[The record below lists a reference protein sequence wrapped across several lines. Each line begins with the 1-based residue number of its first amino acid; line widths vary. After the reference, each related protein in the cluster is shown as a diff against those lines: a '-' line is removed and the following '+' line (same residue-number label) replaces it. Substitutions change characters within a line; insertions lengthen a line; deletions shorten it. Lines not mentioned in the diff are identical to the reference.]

1 MKKIILFILLIL
13 FVLLYYLV
21 NSSIYDYKKNNLS
34 FIKDIIPINIK
45 QSIKY
50 YFFPYK
56 IIENQKYI
64 IKSILDTNINDKK
77 ISYLDINFF
86 EYDINLKESLK
97 NVIFKKSS
105 HKKLLINNN
114 IFSFEI
120 YSSEDKLA
128 AGIDKQYPG
137 SAYLDY
143 IDDKL
148 FLLSKV
154 GITAYAKINQ
164 NELNFIQIKNN
175 INEFI
180 GYKQFQKGNWFSVK
194 DLKIIDN
201 KVYVSYTDEKLNNCW
216 NTSIIVADINYE
228 NLNFKHL
235 FRSNECIDQFFNE
248 DNEFSA
254 HQSGG
259 KIIDYDENHILLTV
273 GDYRQRKFAQIN
285 KSVFGKIIKINLNNI
300 NYEIIATGI
309 RNSQG
314 IVYNRDEEI
323 IIFSSQGPHG
333 GDEIN
338 LIDLNISKLPNFGW
352 PISSYGEHYGGRIEK
367 NKTKYE
373 KYPLYKSHA
382 DYEFIEPIKY
392 FKESIEP
399 SEIIKIKENNYILSS
414 LKAKT
419 LFFFSLTDN
428 KIENFREI
436 YIGERIRDIIIQNNI
451 IYLFLEDT
459 SSIGKII
466 IHDN

>member
-1 MKKIILFILLIL
+1 MKKIIFFII
-13 FVLLYYLV
+13 FIFFGLLYYV
-21 NSSIYDYKKNNLS
+21 ANSTIYDNKRNNLS
-34 FIKDIIPINIK
+34 LFIDVIPLDIR

-64 IKSILDTNINDKK
+64 IKSILDANISGKK
-77 ISYLDINFF
+77 IPYLDMYFF
-86 EYDINLKESLK
+86 EYDIKIKDSLRNLIFEKSLE
-97 NVIFKKSS
+97 NN
-105 HKKLLINNN
+105 LLINNKISN
-114 IFSFEI
+114 FEI
-120 YSSEDKLA
+120 YSSKDKLA
-128 AGIDKQYPG
+128 AGISKQYPG

-143 IDDKL
+143 HDDKL

-154 GITAYAKINQ
+154 GITAYAKTNQ
-164 NELNFIQIKNN
+164 NELNFTQIKNN
-175 INEFI
+175 IDEFI

-201 KVYVSYTDEKLNNCW
+201 KVYVSYTDEKNNNCW
-216 NTSIIVADINYE
+216 NTSIIVSDMNYE

-235 FRSNECIDQFFNE
+235 FRSNECIDQFFAE

-254 HQSGG
+254 HASGG
-259 KIIDYDENHILLTV
+259 RIVDYDKNHILLTV
-273 GDYRQRKFAQIN
+273 GDFKQRKFAQIN
-285 KSVFGKIIKINLNNI
+285 NSVFGKIIKINLNTI

-314 IVYNRDEEI
+314 IIYDRDEEI
-323 IIFSSQGPHG
+323 IIFSSHGPQG

-352 PISSYGEHYGGRIEK
+352 PISSYGEHYGGKIEK

-382 DYEFIEPIKY
+382 DYGFIEPLKY
-392 FKESIEP
+392 FKESIGP
-399 SEIIKIKENNYILSS
+399 SEIIKINENNYILSS

-436 YIGERIRDIIIQNNI
+436 YIGERIRDIIIVNNI

-466 IHDN
+466 IYNN